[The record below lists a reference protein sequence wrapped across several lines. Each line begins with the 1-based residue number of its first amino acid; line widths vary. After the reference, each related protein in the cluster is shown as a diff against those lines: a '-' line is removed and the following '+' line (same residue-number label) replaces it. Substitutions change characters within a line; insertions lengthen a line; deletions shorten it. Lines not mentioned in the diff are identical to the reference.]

1 MWHRQDWNI
10 IYPFMELTPPEV
22 SELLSMKTY
31 VAGFKDAA
39 VEGRADLYDLFVN
52 LPAIEINVAAHA
64 KGNVYLVHEGCFS
77 F

>member
-1 MWHRQDWNI
+1 
-10 IYPFMELTPPEV
+10 MELTPPEV

-31 VAGFKDAA
+31 VAGFRDAA

-64 KGNVYLVHEGCFS
+64 KGMYSYFIKKFS
-77 F
+77 GP